1 MPIDPSRPIDPLRVY
16 VLWAPSEPGAKDDP
30 GCRLADS
37 LHRQL
42 DVVGMIRD
50 GIGFRI
56 PVFQRSRR
64 WRPTPNPRP
73 IDLSAARRNVIIVVV
88 DDVMRVR
95 ANWNG
100 YLEGIARQLNAPE
113 RGGADLL
120 LPVIV
125 SFGDNPPALGMTQGI
140 VALAPENSPLAWDS
154 WLRRITMY
162 AMGVIWAHERAAR
175 LQQQG
180 TLSGKDA
187 SQRKIQVFLS
197 HAKKDGEG
205 AAKLLERFKDLAPS
219 KDKDRGKDRINVNSI
234 EMFFDAVSTVAGDD
248 YDKQFREG
256 IKDGAMLGV
265 LTDAYHG
272 RPWCMWEVLCAKESR
287 SPLLFWDLSHRGT
300 LRSFPYLGNVPVVRT
315 PDVKY
320 ASGTATAADELDVD
334 SIPDAEIERI
344 LLALL
349 SEAMRMEVWTAH
361 ADLIVKMSPKLE
373 GTTIVS
379 ARPPELVDL
388 AGTTAIGAST
398 FVYPDP
404 PIGLYEQRLLND
416 AFKGLKLLPL
426 SEVL

>member
-1 MPIDPSRPIDPLRVY
+1 MPIDPLRVY
-16 VLWAPSEPGAKDDP
+16 VLWAASEPGAKDDP
-30 GCRLADS
+30 GYRLASS

-73 IDLSAARRNVIIVVV
+73 IDLTAARRNVIIVVI

-95 ANWNG
+95 ANWNT
-100 YLEGIARQLNAPE
+100 YLEGITQQLDAPG
-113 RGGADLL
+113 RDGADLL

-125 SFGDNPPALGMTQGI
+125 SFGDNPPALGMRQGI
-140 VALAPENSPLAWDS
+140 VALAPENSPLAWES

-162 AMGVIWAHERAAR
+162 AMGAIWAHERTAR
-175 LQQQG
+175 LRQQG
-180 TLSGKDA
+180 TLPDKGVLPR
-187 SQRKIQVFLS
+187 QMQVFLS

-205 AAKLLERFKDLAPS
+205 AARLLERFKDLSPS
-219 KDKDRGKDRINVNSI
+219 KEKDKGKVNVNSI
-234 EMFFDAVSTVAGDD
+234 EMFFDAVSTVSGED
-248 YDKQFREG
+248 YDKQFKEAIRNG
-256 IKDGAMLGV
+256 VMLGI

-272 RPWCMWEVLCAKESR
+272 RPWCMWEVLSAKECM
-287 SPLLFWDLSHRGT
+287 SPILFWDLSHRGT

-320 ASGTATAADELDVD
+320 ASGSATAEDELDVD
-334 SIPDAEIERI
+334 SISDPEIERI

-361 ADLIVKMSPKLE
+361 ADAVVKESDKL
-373 GTTIVS
+373 GSKPMVT

-388 AGTTAIGAST
+388 ARSAAGVTAI
-398 FVYPDP
+398 VYPDP
-404 PIGLYEQRLLND
+404 PISLYEQKLLND
-416 AFKGLKLLPL
+416 AFRGVQLLPL
-426 SEVL
+426 SEVMR